1 MRFTSAFLALLF
13 TLWTDVDV
21 TAQENPLAYFRKDV
35 GVVIRLR
42 EPDQTFEKV
51 AKVVEKVQP
60 GVGAVVHEQ
69 QDAVLGQLI
78 SNPGMAGVDSS
89 RDWYVAVYA
98 EKGAD
103 PKIVF
108 AIPAIRAEEMVA
120 VLAGSMQTQ
129 VQRNWVLY
137 TNDETLPVVVEG
149 ETFASLLT
157 DENQNKLPS
166 GDLAVYVN
174 VKHLSTVY
182 AEQVELMQE
191 KVLESLGTL
200 RFMEPEGGVDF
211 EAIAQLYGTLAEA
224 FFKGVKDAESVS
236 LSIALSDTEIAL
248 DQFVE
253 FTPDSGAAKFLAD
266 NQQDSLE
273 NLARLPS
280 NWPLYYG
287 VSGQMKTLMQY
298 GVSASQAML
307 KLGDEKRIAAQELSK
322 DIESLNFGGVVTAFD
337 VVDSS
342 AEIMRGVTLT
352 TVTPVEK
359 MQEFT
364 RKSQE
369 KIGSFSTDAV
379 KQVTT
384 IQTDAEEYGNR
395 KGDIFTVKQVY
406 ANADE
411 AGKVSSKVQDLMF
424 GPDGMVS
431 RSVYLDNQVVSTIGG
446 GRQLMNGMLSSIE
459 NQKSNKIEK
468 YRTGLMPKANFV
480 MLMDVAGLAGRAL
493 KVSSKFE
500 ESPLMINPAAIDN
513 LNLRSSYL
521 GFAVGSEGS
530 TLKAQTRLPID
541 QITGLTKLGVLV
553 GSSVRPGL

>member
-1 MRFTSAFLALLF
+1 MRFTSAFLTMLF
-13 TLWTDVDV
+13 TLWTAVDAA
-21 TAQENPLAYFRKDV
+21 AQENPLAYFRKDV
-35 GVVIRLR
+35 GVVIRLS
-42 EPDQTFEKV
+42 EPDRTFEKV
-51 AKVVEKVQP
+51 AQIIEKVQP
-60 GVGAVVHEQ
+60 GVGAVFQEQ
-69 QDAVLGQLI
+69 QETVLGQVI
-78 SNPGMAGVDSS
+78 SNPGLTGVDPS

-98 EKGAD
+98 EKGAA

-108 AIPAIRAEEMVA
+108 AIPAVRAEDMVA
-120 VLAGSMQTQ
+120 ALAGTMQTQ

-137 TNDETLPVVVEG
+137 TNDETLPSVVEG

-157 DENQNKLPS
+157 EANPNRLPA
-166 GDLAVYVN
+166 GDLSVFVN
-174 VKHLSTVY
+174 VRHLSTVY
-182 AEQVELMQE
+182 AEEVELMQE

-224 FFKGVKDAESVS
+224 FFSGMKDAESVS
-236 LSIALSDTEIAL
+236 LSVGLTETEIAF

-253 FTPDSGAAKFLAD
+253 FTPGSGAAKFLAE
-266 NQQDSLE
+266 NQQDALD
-273 NLARLPS
+273 NLARLPA

-287 VSGQMKTLMQY
+287 ISGQMKGLMKY

-307 KLGDEKRIAAQELSK
+307 KLGDEKRNAAQELVK
-322 DIESLNFGGVVTAFD
+322 DIEGLNFGAVVTAFD
-337 VVDSS
+337 VVDST

-352 TVTPVEK
+352 TVTPIEK

-406 ANADE
+406 ADADE

-424 GPDGMVS
+424 GPEGMVS

-446 GRQLMNGMLSSIE
+446 GRQLMRSMLSSIE

-468 YRTGLMPKANFV
+468 YRSGLMPKANFV
-480 MLMDVAGLAGRAL
+480 VLMDVAGLAGRAL

-500 ESPLMINPAAIDN
+500 ESPIMINPAAIDN
-513 LNLRSSYL
+513 LNLKISYL
-521 GFAVGSEGS
+521 GFAIGSEGS
-530 TLKAQTRLPID
+530 TLKAQTRLPVD